1 MINGLID
8 LSHFSHFW
16 KQEKQLVSI
25 AKAASSDRYKDQF
38 NVQLSNLSSQL
49 TENDSC
55 IVEPDENQLGN
66 YLIYSIK
73 HRTNE
78 KKIFGQLFY
87 QLINFNHYIYRII
100 IGHKL
105 YEVRSLDLINRHLT
119 IIDTF
124 NSNISSNKDSITTLN
139 RPEILFQLIDSFS
152 KINDKYHV
160 NIHDNEWPLG
170 YLAITIL
177 LHLHESRLGR
187 YAIRNSRPIL
197 DNATQDWFLLRGHEK
212 DGWAAIQC
220 KRLLSTCDSM
230 NVPIKSGTNDLIFAY
245 GLTDLDSNRPDMN
258 IAYHDTHR
266 NSRMIPLRSYV
277 DPPSEDK
284 FSRLDTFEFRL
295 NNSAVPSTNTTY
307 HCKIYK
313 APTGYPIKRHA
324 IAHTILID
332 PKNVNLVHHLNL
344 YESDPMTTLNGDRLS
359 DGLCDEIADEIKFC
373 SSNFAT
379 VWAVDSDAIFRR
391 LFSADCRDSS
401 WIRFYLGN
409 ELRKYDFGIS
419 VWTKFIRNNT
429 ATQYFFNSEKY
440 DFNYQYENRL
450 LKSIKLYPG
459 DSVATRCIYN
469 TISKDKITLGC
480 ERTRDEMCLHMFTY
494 YPRMNDFYA
503 CLAVNDDSVWSA
515 MMNKTALVV
524 ATI

>member
-1 MINGLID
+1 MRG
-8 LSHFSHFW
+8 
-16 KQEKQLVSI
+16 
-25 AKAASSDRYKDQF
+25 
-38 NVQLSNLSSQL
+38 NVVRGNVTRGNVDAVEYRVLSNHLLCIRIQKSL
-49 TENDSC
+49 KKDTDDLWWTIDDTEKEITFELHIKSTGW
-55 IVEPDENQLGN
+55 IALGISPDENSGGVKGAD
-66 YLIYSIK
+66 IVVGWV
-73 HRTNE
+73 E
-78 KKIFGQLFY
+78 
-87 QLINFNHYIYRII
+87 
-100 IGHKL
+100 
-105 YEVRSLDLINRHLT
+105 
-119 IIDTF
+119 
-124 NSNISSNKDSITTLN
+124 SS
-139 RPEILFQLIDSFS
+139 S
-152 KINDKYHV
+152 KV
-160 NIHDNEWPLG
+160 CLQ
-170 YLAITIL
+170 
-177 LHLHESRLGR
+177 GR

-313 APTGYPIKRHA
+313 APTGYPIKRYA

-344 YESDPMTTLNGDRLS
+344 YESGPMTTLHGDRLS

-503 CLAVNDDSVWSA
+503 CLAVNYDSVWSA
-515 MMNKTALVV
+515 MMNKTASVNNEKVKEWLLMRTWTSES
-524 ATI
+524 ASQ

>member
-1 MINGLID
+1 MKYIITRQFSFRRKTFLI
-8 LSHFSHFW
+8 SSNS
-16 KQEKQLVSI
+16 ELVSI

-177 LHLHESRLGR
+177 LHLHESRLSLKKDTTDLWWTIDDTEKEITFELHIKSTGWIALAGGVKGADIVVGWVESSSKGR

-379 VWAVDSDAIFRR
+379 VWAVDSDAVR
-391 LFSADCRDSS
+391 LDEC
-401 WIRFYLGN
+401 
-409 ELRKYDFGIS
+409 
-419 VWTKFIRNNT
+419 
-429 ATQYFFNSEKY
+429 AT
-440 DFNYQYENRL
+440 
-450 LKSIKLYPG
+450 G
-459 DSVATRCIYN
+459 
-469 TISKDKITLGC
+469 
-480 ERTRDEMCLHMFTY
+480 
-494 YPRMNDFYA
+494 
-503 CLAVNDDSVWSA
+503 
-515 MMNKTALVV
+515 
-524 ATI
+524 